1 MDLIVVFIGGP
12 IYFWRRQSQRA
23 APRPRHAPHCALCR
37 REGPV
42 SNGRRGRE
50 KIGPPTSVCLSVRP
64 LSVRRSGQISGRRC
78 RSSGSGPS
86 FGLSAATSP
95 KAKQGSHAWQGDG
108 TTCMRGGV
116 TLLVSLGLGRFNIY
130 LVRVLYLLFIGSFI
144 VSYLKLIRVS

>member
-1 MDLIVVFIGGP
+1 MNRNYKFKYINIKYLFSIQGVDLIVVFIGGP

-64 LSVRRSGQISGRRC
+64 LSVRPGPAQIDIW
-78 RSSGSGPS
+78 P
-86 FGLSAATSP
+86 
-95 KAKQGSHAWQGDG
+95 
-108 TTCMRGGV
+108 
-116 TLLVSLGLGRFNIY
+116 
-130 LVRVLYLLFIGSFI
+130 
-144 VSYLKLIRVS
+144 